1 MTPPM
6 PPLADWH
13 SPQKGQIR
21 QSTATSV
28 RVGGWWLVVGGLWF
42 VVGGWWLVVG
52 DWWLVIGGGWWWLA
66 LISEG
71 AHGGG
76 G

>member
-1 MTPPM
+1 M
-6 PPLADWH
+6 
-13 SPQKGQIR
+13 
-21 QSTATSV
+21 
-28 RVGGWWLVVGGLWF
+28 VVGGLWF